1 MAPPPIRI
9 PHIQFGVVS
18 RSQGQHAV
26 KIAAYSA
33 ADRYDA
39 GDGRVF
45 DFRRK
50 RGEHQGHAM
59 LLPDGAPAWAADAA
73 ELWRRAEAAGRRY
86 DAQTARIVEIEIPR
100 AVPPEM
106 RMKYAQAIVRP
117 WVEAGMGAQID
128 VHCTPAADGGENP
141 HAHVALT
148 RRRFDGD
155 GFGPMERGW
164 DKMFTDQR
172 GAAMKQQMCDR
183 ANAWLEAHDIDV
195 RVDWRNRSRAPDAA
209 PPERNVPRACWEAH
223 KHDPDSEAAAPVRA
237 TLADRQARRQL
248 RAAQRAAAASTAEI
262 AALGAEYDR
271 RAVGLRPKDRRRVP
285 WSDEW
290 LPPVGGAVV
299 GVERDAKGATI
310 HLDGGGRVLDRGNR
324 LTLAGP
330 VNDTGLDALA
340 EQAAR
345 HGWQQV
351 EVTGPPAV
359 RDRLARAL
367 EARGIQAVNH
377 QPPAAPAVLG
387 RRWTASR
394 PTAAPEPP
402 QHAQAAPRL
411 RPAPA
416 PAPETALP
424 SAAPA
429 YRPPWAQS
437 LLGRRKGE
445 K

>member
-1 MAPPPIRI
+1 MVPTVRV
-9 PHIQFGVVS
+9 PHIQFDVVQ
-18 RSQGQHAV
+18 RSKGQHAV
-26 KIAAYSA
+26 KIGAYGA
-33 ADRYDA
+33 CARYEAD
-39 GDGRVF
+39 DGRVY
-45 DFRRK
+45 DFLRK
-50 RGEHQGHAM
+50 RGEHQGHAV
-59 LLPDGAPAWAADAA
+59 LLPDGAPEWAADAP

-106 RMKYAQAIVRP
+106 RMQYAQAIVRP

-141 HAHVALT
+141 HAHVVLT

-164 DKMFTDQR
+164 DKMFTAER

-183 ANAWLEAHDIDV
+183 ANTWLEAHDIDA
-195 RVDWRNRSRAPDAA
+195 RVDWRDRSRAPDAP
-209 PPERNVPRACWEAH
+209 PPERNVPRRSWETH
-223 KHDPDSEAAAPVRA
+223 KADPDHPAAAPVRA
-237 TLADRQARRQL
+237 TLADRQVRRQL
-248 RAAQRAAAASTAEI
+248 RAAQRAAAQATAEI
-262 AALGAEYDR
+262 AALGKEYDR
-271 RAVGLRPKDRRRVP
+271 RAVGLRPRDRRRLA
-285 WSDEW
+285 WDDAW
-290 LPPVGGAVV
+290 LPSVGGAVV
-299 GVERDAKGATI
+299 GVERDQRGAVI
-310 HLDGGGRVLDRGNR
+310 HLDGGARVLDRGNR
-324 LTLAGP
+324 LTLAGG
-330 VNDTGLDALA
+330 VTDAGLDALA

-387 RRWTASR
+387 RRWTAPR

-402 QHAQAAPRL
+402 QHAQAAPRP

-437 LLGRRKGE
+437 PLGRRKGE